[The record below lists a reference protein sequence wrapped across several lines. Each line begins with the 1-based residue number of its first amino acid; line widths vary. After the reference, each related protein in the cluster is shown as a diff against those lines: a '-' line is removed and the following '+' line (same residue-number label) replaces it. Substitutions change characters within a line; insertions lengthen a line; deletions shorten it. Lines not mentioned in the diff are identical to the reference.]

1 MRKWTG
7 TSIVA
12 AVAATA
18 TLAAMPAAA
27 EWPNDKPITFV
38 IPYSPGG
45 GFDTIVRAFEPA
57 LEKAL
62 GAEVVP
68 ENIPG
73 AGGTKGAASVYR
85 SDPDG
90 YTIGI
95 FNIPGYTVSNVLGE
109 NLGFDLDKVTW
120 IANLATSRY
129 AVAVKADS
137 PIGSI
142 QDLCSLGRPAKMS
155 DTGAKST
162 SSVAT
167 RISFAMIDCPIVN
180 VTGYKG
186 SNDAMIA
193 VMRGEVDATLK
204 PIASLK
210 KYVDSGDLRLIV
222 TYTDGPAVDGVPN
235 SAELGYED
243 FSKFDLRRII
253 GAPPGLP
260 DDIRERL
267 SEAFLE
273 AAASPE
279 IQAWAKGAG
288 VELEPVGASEAAA
301 MMSRLSGFY
310 AQFKDILVRQ

>member
-1 MRKWTG
+1 MRNWIG
-7 TSIVA
+7 LGLVA
-12 AVAATA
+12 AMVAF
-18 TLAAMPAAA
+18 AANPAAA
-27 EWPNDKPITFV
+27 EWPNDKPIKFV

-45 GFDTIVRAFEPA
+45 GFDSIVRAFAPA

-73 AGGTKGAASVYR
+73 AGGAKGAAAVYR

-95 FNIPGYTVSNVLGE
+95 FNIPGYTVSTVLGE
-109 NLGFDLDKVTW
+109 DLGFDLDKVTW

-129 AVAVKADS
+129 AIAVKSDS
-137 PIGSI
+137 SI
-142 QDLCSLGRPAKMS
+142 KTVKDLCSLGRPAKLS

-162 SSVAT
+162 SSVAS
-167 RISFAMIDCPIVN
+167 RISLRMIDCPIIN

-186 SNDAMIA
+186 SSGAMIA

-204 PIASLK
+204 PISSLK
-210 KYVDSGDLRLIV
+210 KYTDSGDLRLIV
-222 TYTDGPAVDGVPN
+222 TYTDGPAVDGVP
-235 SAELGYED
+235 SSSELGYKQ
-243 FSKFDLRRII
+243 FSQFDVRRTIA
-253 GAPPGLP
+253 APPGLP
-260 DDIRERL
+260 DDIRQRL
-267 SEAFLE
+267 SEAFLK

-279 IQAWAKGAG
+279 VQGWAKKAG
-288 VELEPVGASEAAA
+288 VDLEPVSADGTAA

-310 AQFKDILVRQ
+310 AQFKDILMQQ

>member
-1 MRKWTG
+1 MRNWKALG
-7 TSIVA
+7 
-12 AVAATA
+12 
-18 TLAAMPAAA
+18 LAAAIAALAANPAAA
-27 EWPNDKPITFV
+27 EWPNDKPIKFV

-45 GFDTIVRAFEPA
+45 GFDTIVRAFAPA

-73 AGGTKGAASVYR
+73 AGGAKGAAAVYR

-95 FNIPGYTVSNVLGE
+95 FNIPGYTVSTVLGE
-109 NLGFDLDKVTW
+109 DLGFDLDRITW

-129 AVAVKADS
+129 AIAVKADS
-137 PIGSI
+137 SI
-142 QDLCSLGRPAKMS
+142 KTIKDLCSLGRPVKLS

-162 SSVAT
+162 SSVAS
-167 RISFAMIDCPIVN
+167 RISLRMIDCPLVN

-210 KYVDSGDLRLIV
+210 KYTDSGDLRLII
-222 TYTDGPAVDGVPN
+222 TYTDGPAVEGIQS
-235 SAELGYED
+235 SAELGHTE
-243 FSKFDLRRII
+243 FSKLDVRRTI

-260 DDIRERL
+260 DDIRKRL
-267 SEAFLE
+267 SDAFLE

-279 IQAWAKGAG
+279 IQEWAKGAG
-288 VELEPVGASEAAA
+288 VELEPVGADETAA
-301 MMSRLSGFY
+301 MMSGLSGFY
-310 AQFKDILVRQ
+310 AQFKDVLTQQ